1 MPIAF
6 QDHGN
11 PVRYRNV
18 WVRELGEPRH
28 KEFMLPD
35 AVLESYVGTYGQ
47 GQWNTAQVRRMPDG
61 QLSFTLAGSEVVLH
75 AESPT
80 QFYALTTDVR
90 CRFDLSGAKKTVTV
104 TVGESDEHAMTLER
118 VTP

>member
-35 AVLESYVGTYGQ
+35 ALLESYVGKYGE
-47 GQWNTAQVRRMPDG
+47 GKWNSAQIRRLPDG
-61 QLSFTLAGSEVVLH
+61 LLSLTLAGAEVILH
-75 AESPT
+75 AASPT
-80 QFYALTTDVR
+80 HFYALTTDVQ
-90 CRFDLSGAKKTVTV
+90 CKFDISGATKKVAI

-118 VTP
+118 VSP